1 MQCLL
6 RFLRQRRS
14 GVSGACS
21 IALRAYG
28 CGGNFVEGLHGASS
42 CQQGSVAPSTHI
54 ADSNCSTVQGHSVSF
69 VSCTNAEALS
79 AELARCTVM
88 HQRTGVLQTS
98 PHGASSC
105 QQKPEGLH
113 HTSRSVAR
121 LSLVHKFPQLFSR
134 FGVRQSFFGYAC
146 RGAKPR
152 CLVSPNIVAKW
163 VSRRLGWCM
172 GPASPR
178 LACPPAPD
186 AAQSSGTVFL
196 SSPPNTMITPRPDP
210 RHFGSACPLCTR
222 RAQLLHDVAQWRWTW
237 SHTRSLVSTQRWVA
251 RRRPSLVSTQ
261 RVFPQRARD
270 PLGNIDSVA
279 CSHHTDEENMALTW

>member
-1 MQCLL
+1 MSLAFLAPTQKRCQRSLL
-6 RFLRQRRS
+6 D
-14 GVSGACS
+14 S
-21 IALRAYG
+21 IACVRVRGKLRGRAPRRQQLSA
-28 CGGNFVEGLHGASS
+28 GLRCTVDAHCRFKLQHGPGAQRLFCFSH
-42 CQQGSVAPSTHI
+42 QR
-54 ADSNCSTVQGHSVSF
+54 
-69 VSCTNAEALS
+69 EALS

-113 HTSRSVAR
+113 HTSRPLAR
-121 LSLVHKFPQLFSR
+121 LSLVHKFPPLFSR